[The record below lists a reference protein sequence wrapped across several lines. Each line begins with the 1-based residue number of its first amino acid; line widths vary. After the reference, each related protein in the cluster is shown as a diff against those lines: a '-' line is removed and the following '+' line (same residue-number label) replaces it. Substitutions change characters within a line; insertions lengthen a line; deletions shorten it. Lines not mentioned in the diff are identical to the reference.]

1 MHVCS
6 VAQFVLLFSI
16 PWTVACQTPL
26 SMGFSSQEFWSGFRF
41 PVCLEGIFL
50 TQGLNLASSALAGK
64 FFATEPPEKRKEA
77 NTWPIYH
84 HSCIFFKPS
93 VHVANKSQ
101 CCFK

>member
-26 SMGFSSQEFWSGFRF
+26 SMGFSSQEFWSGLRF
-41 PVCLEGIFL
+41 PVSLEGIFL

-64 FFATEPPEKRKEA
+64 FFATESPEKPKE
-77 NTWPIYH
+77 WFQIG
-84 HSCIFFKPS
+84 KG
-93 VHVANKSQ
+93 VHQGCMLSPCLLNLYAEYIM
-101 CCFK
+101 

>member
-26 SMGFSSQEFWSGFRF
+26 SMGFSSQEFWSGLRF
-41 PVCLEGIFL
+41 PVSLEGIFL

-64 FFATEPPEKRKEA
+64 FFATESPEKPKEA

-84 HSCIFFKPS
+84 HSCI
-93 VHVANKSQ
+93 SQ
-101 CCFK
+101 